1 MEGESHHIVQIL
13 KDIGTSKIFEKLEII
28 IETQKDEYQKIEQ
41 DFKKLKKTY
50 EEIVNK
56 NEILK
61 KEIGKS
67 RKIVIITGIIILV
80 TLLVVTLI

>member
-1 MEGESHHIVQIL
+1 MAVESHHIVQIL
-13 KDIGTSKIFEKLEII
+13 NDIGTSKIFEKLEII

-41 DFKKLKKTY
+41 DFKKLKKAY

-56 NEILK
+56 

-67 RKIVIITGIIILV
+67 KKIVIITGIIIFV
-80 TLLVVTLI
+80 TLLVVTFI